1 MNKYKMISICSFTIV
16 CVLIM
21 SLLLPIKTTANDK
34 ESLEINMHYAESKV
48 TLDITVN
55 SDVYT
60 GVVCKYLML
69 DDVLVE
75 EDLVT
80 KTKENGTTI
89 NIDKTE
95 NDKYNTIIKDVNKR
109 YVVVYVSIGNC
120 SLCDYIDCQPNAEEN
135 KEDNNQNVAPSDGQ
149 GEHNL
154 GVEGNG
160 ANGEQPTENKEQNKT
175 EQPTENKE
183 QNKTEQPTENK
194 EQNKTEQPAENKE
207 ENKTEQPT
215 ENKEQNKTEQPAES
229 KEENKTE
236 KPAENKEENKTQ
248 QTANNNGTT
257 NKTQQ
262 QTSQNVNKSNSNG
275 INLNNYDKNTST
287 LSNGNS
293 NVPVSGDK
301 DSINVSKP
309 ASGDKDAIDTSDFQ
323 EIEKTATTSTADG
336 NMPKTG
342 EDDFIKILGIVVFSA
357 LSIVSF
363 YKYQTTK

>member
-160 ANGEQPTENKEQNKT
+160 ANG